1 MLLEFTLK
9 NYGPFRDEAVLSLVK
24 DSGDEHPDNS
34 VTCPGTDSRVLT
46 SAAVFGLNSSGKS
59 RVFMAIGD
67 LIRIIGAD
75 GQRVGVGKADC
86 DATTLR
92 RELGCKDKKPVVHY
106 DFLYV
111 ESSVC

>member
-1 MLLEFTLK
+1 MASILPVGITRVE
-9 NYGPFRDEAVLSLVK
+9 
-24 DSGDEHPDNS
+24 GDFEED
-34 VTCPGTDSRVLT
+34 
-46 SAAVFGLNSSGKS
+46 
-59 RVFMAIGD
+59 D